1 MTITQTDLTE
11 TLEKWGNGLITIS
24 AAFEEGGIEKAT
36 ITASALL
43 DQLYGFEFG
52 PILFKPTLSGGAQT
66 FRPTKQGAL
75 SYFVGHDPHYPSD
88 TGFGIRFW
96 REVRTETS
104 AVMIDKNIAMWM
116 GWMLF
121 VDKHGNL
128 IKVDKSFGFK
138 TSPDG
143 DLKIVLHHSS
153 LPYEA

>member
-1 MTITQTDLTE
+1 MTITQTDLTD
-11 TLEKWGNGLITIS
+11 TLEKWGNGLIAIS
-24 AAFEEGGIEKAT
+24 AAFEKGGIEKAT
-36 ITASALL
+36 ASASALL

-88 TGFGIRFW
+88 TGFGIKYW

-104 AVMIDKNIAMWM
+104 AVMIDKNVAMWM
-116 GWMLF
+116 GWVMF
-121 VDKHGNL
+121 TDKHENL
-128 IKVDKSFGFK
+128 IKVDKSFGFR

-153 LPYEA
+153 LPYKN